1 MRQCRW
7 RAGIKRGGLLLLISV
22 LVGGCIGNPFV
33 GVPTPGVTP
42 LPATPSAPPVEPSPT
57 GEPIATLPPSSTPA
71 ATTPLPT
78 AGATTGCLAPGLAHP
93 DSIGDPYY
101 PQLGNAGYDAQHYT
115 LDLTADVAANTL
127 SATVTMQA
135 QALSELPRFN
145 LDFHGFQISAIT
157 VNGAAATYARAGDEL
172 TVTPAQAL
180 PGGAAFTVV
189 VNYRGTPET
198 VLSPAV
204 NIPLGWQQTPT
215 GTYVV
220 SEPAGAESWYPVN
233 DHPCDKA
240 TYTFRVTAPKPY
252 IVAANG
258 QLQDTRD
265 NGTTTTTTW
274 ETRDSI
280 ASYLVTVDIG
290 DFVQQTA
297 LGPGGLP
304 IRNLFPRT
312 LAAQATQTFAPLA
325 DMITFFSSRFGPY
338 PFEAYGVVVIDADLG
353 YALETQTLAL
363 FGRDIATGGSQAES
377 EVAHE
382 LSHQW
387 FGDSVSV
394 KSWKDIWLN
403 EGFATYAE
411 ALWVEHSQG
420 QAALDARIRGIY
432 RAVSAG
438 RSAPP
443 GNPPATDLFN
453 NGVYLRGA
461 LTLHALRKAVG
472 DDAFFRILQ
481 TYAARYRY
489 GNASTDDFRAVAEDV
504 SGQDLH
510 ALFDA
515 WLYAPTIPSL
525 P

>member
-1 MRQCRW
+1 MHRFRGWMR
-7 RAGIKRGGLLLLISV
+7 IKHVGLLLLIGGLVSGCV
-22 LVGGCIGNPFV
+22 GNPLVGV
-33 GVPTPGVTP
+33 STPGVTP
-42 LPATPSAPPVEPSPT
+42 LPITPSAAPVEPSPT
-57 GEPIATLPPSSTPA
+57 VEAIATVPPAPTPA
-71 ATTPLPT
+71 ATAPATPASA
-78 AGATTGCLAPGLAHP
+78 AGGCLAPGLAHP
-93 DSIGDPYY
+93 DSISDPYY

-127 SATVTMQA
+127 SATTTIA
-135 QALSELPRFN
+135 ALALSELPRFN
-145 LDFHGFQISAIT
+145 LDFHGFQISAIS
-157 VNGAAATYARAGDEL
+157 VDGATATYTRAGDEL
-172 TVTPAQAL
+172 TVIPAQAVQA
-180 PGGAAFTVV
+180 GAAFTVMV
-189 VNYRGTPET
+189 SYRGTPEP

-252 IVAANG
+252 TVAANG
-258 QLQDTRD
+258 QLQDTHD
-265 NGTTTTTTW
+265 NGLTTTTTW
-274 ETRDSI
+274 ATRDPI

-290 DFVQQTA
+290 DFVQQTER
-297 LGPGGLP
+297 GPGGLP
-304 IRNLFPRT
+304 IRNLFPRS
-312 LAAQATQTFAPLA
+312 LVAQATQAFAPIP
-325 DMITFFSSRFGPY
+325 DMIAFFSSRFGPY

-363 FGRDIATGGSQAES
+363 FGRDAATGGRNSES

-411 ALWVEHSQG
+411 ALWTEHTGGATAYDNQ
-420 QAALDARIRGIY
+420 IRGLY
-432 RAVSAG
+432 RAISG
-438 RSAPP
+438 SRNPPP

-453 NGVYLRGA
+453 NSVYLRGA

-472 DDAFFRILQ
+472 DDTFFRILQ
-481 TYAARYRY
+481 TYAARYQY
-489 GNASTDDFRAVAEDV
+489 GNASTDDFRAVAEAV

-515 WLYAPTIPSL
+515 WLYAPAIPAL